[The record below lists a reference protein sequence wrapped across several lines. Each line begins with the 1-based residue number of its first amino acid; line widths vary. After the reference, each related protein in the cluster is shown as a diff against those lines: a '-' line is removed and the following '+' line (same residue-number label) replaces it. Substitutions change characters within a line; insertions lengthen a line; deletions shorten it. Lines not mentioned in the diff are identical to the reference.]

1 LFRDGA
7 KAIVYEVQSLRRDM
21 TRRTAA
27 LHLTALALVFLMI
40 SSVVGPNLNA
50 SLSDDSIQMEA
61 EGRQDTLDVD
71 CSGYT
76 FEDLFEYDFALFELS
91 IFDDWATGDM
101 YANAWVNGSNSP
113 IVRDNL
119 DGLFEGL
126 PGGGNDWI
134 STDERDAVRSIGP
147 KCIADMETRLG
158 MREGTPHSGGVDWND
173 FEFVEDGIG
182 LDEVNLVPAEHQEA
196 RTCTNFGAAQ
206 DCKEVP
212 VSVTDDMEINL
223 DVADGQTNNVR
234 WDQLNNQGV
243 SNFTVALNITN
254 MSNAALIVTFP
265 VLSGLRMYDFR
276 VTDNTPESGDNC
288 NDIGAPSSTYL
299 PDGAL
304 QLTQLV
310 TFDRTQWDLICNV
323 FMDFT
328 TQIPE
333 VNDIPLWTSSAPEN
347 GTRIATSGGTTMFAD
362 ADTGNQWATD
372 DDGWSLDCTFDADGW
387 SLSTNVL
394 GDFFVTQSANS
405 GDSAQATCVPVDP
418 LGAKDENNTRTWEF
432 GELFTSTAVVSEDGK
447 TVVMTVTPTGF
458 IDEFIIYPHAVQ
470 DGYEGLD
477 DATASVSAAGTDVTI
492 SLEGIRPGSFSIA
505 GVVQA
510 TNMLP
515 YSFMLDLGTIKPNS
529 PPELSV
535 AVNFDGDNAT
545 WDSSGIEFT
554 LYGLASDPDLEAV
567 SLSLKICEAETSGF
581 VQDNINWQV
590 DVSIA
595 ICMANGLENYDVIIT
610 ATDESGASAS
620 LTVGVNPPV
629 LGEDPTLVI
638 EPAEDG
644 ALPSLSML
652 AVLSMVG
659 IAALLGRRNEE

>member
-1 LFRDGA
+1 
-7 KAIVYEVQSLRRDM
+7 M
-21 TRRTAA
+21 TRRIAA
-27 LHLTALALVFLMI
+27 LHLTSLALVFLMI
-40 SSVVGPNLNA
+40 SGVMGPALNA
-50 SLSDDSIQMEA
+50 SLSEESIKMKT

-76 FEDLFEYDFALFELS
+76 FEDLFEYDFAIFELE
-91 IFDDWATGDM
+91 ILDDWATGDM

-173 FEFVEDGIG
+173 FEFVEDGIA
-182 LDEVNLVPAEHQEA
+182 LDEVNLVPTEHQEA

-212 VSVTDDMEINL
+212 VTITDDMEISL
-223 DVADGQTNNVR
+223 DVADGQTNNIR

-254 MSNAALIVTFP
+254 MSNAALVVTFP

-276 VTDNTPESGDNC
+276 ATDNAPDSGDNC
-288 NDIGAPSSTYL
+288 DDIGSPSSTYL

-333 VNDIPLWTSSAPEN
+333 VNDIPVWSSTAPSN
-347 GTRIATSGGTTMFAD
+347 GTRIATNGGTTMFAD
-362 ADTGNQWATD
+362 ANTGNQWAND
-372 DDGWSLDCTFDADGW
+372 DDGWSFDCTFDSDGW
-387 SLSTNVL
+387 SISTNVL
-394 GDFFVTQSANS
+394 GDFFVTQPSDSSSATAS
-405 GDSAQATCVPVDP
+405 CVPVDP
-418 LGAKDENNTRTWEF
+418 LGAADENDTRNWTF
-432 GELFTSTAVVSEDGK
+432 GTLFTSSAVVSDDGK
-447 TVVMTVTPTGF
+447 SAVMTVTPAGF
-458 IDEFIIYPHAVQ
+458 IDQFIIYPHAVQ
-470 DGYEGLD
+470 DDFEVSD
-477 DATASVSAAGTDVTI
+477 DASGTVSSAPADVTI

-505 GVVQA
+505 GEAQA

-515 YSFMLDLGTIKPNS
+515 YAFIVDLSNLIKPNS
-529 PPELSV
+529 APEISV
-535 AVNFDGDNAT
+535 ALNFNGNNAT
-545 WDSSGIEFT
+545 WDASGIEFE
-554 LYGLASDPDLEAV
+554 LIGLASDPDLEDV
-567 SLSLKICEAETSGF
+567 TLSLTICGAETSGF
-581 VQDNINWQV
+581 TQDNINWRV

-595 ICMANGLENYDVIIT
+595 ICMANDLDNYDVIIT
-610 ATDESGASAS
+610 ATDESGASTS
-620 LTVGVNPPV
+620 LTVGVNSPV
-629 LGEDPTLVI
+629 LLDDPTIIV
-638 EPAEDG
+638 EPVDDG

-652 AVLSMVG
+652 AVLSMIG
-659 IAALLGRRNEE
+659 IAALLGRRTDE